1 MQSAEGSTTYSKMTK
16 LVCMICVCVS
26 NVCAF
31 REKRRG
37 GGQSASPAGIVSR
50 IQNEGAGKRV
60 CTCSLDLLTFN
71 VRFLELCDVCVRVL
85 SHLYLK
91 LLIWADYEYPGQ
103 EDTLFW

>member
-16 LVCMICVCVS
+16 LACMICVCVS

-37 GGQSASPAGIVSR
+37 GGRSASPAGILSR

-60 CTCSLDLLTFN
+60 CTCSLALLTFN
-71 VRFLELCDVCVRVL
+71 VCFVELCDVCVRVL

-91 LLIWADYEYPGQ
+91 LLIMS
-103 EDTLFW
+103 TLGKRTLYFGDF